1 MVDGG
6 THAPPGPPRLH
17 GPRRPGATARAEILD
32 AAAELFTTRGFA
44 STSTRLVAEA
54 VGVRQAS
61 LYNHFATKDDIL
73 AALLEQTVAPTLS
86 FCEQLG
92 DDAPAEARLYALA
105 LFDTAQLVTGRW
117 NLGALYLLP
126 EVRTDRF
133 AQFHAARAGLR
144 ACYRRLAVTVLGPR
158 AAGAEADDPRADL
171 PFRLVESA
179 INTRADGGRDDVA
192 DLPEVLA
199 EAALR
204 VLGFTGPTEPVR
216 DVARALV
223 ARVAPSS

>member
-1 MVDGG
+1 M
-6 THAPPGPPRLH
+6 THARPGRPRLH
-17 GPRRPGATARAEILD
+17 RPRRPGSTARAEILD

-92 DDAPAEARLYALA
+92 DDPPPEARLYALA

-133 AQFHAARAGLR
+133 TQFHAARTGLR
-144 ACYRRLAVTVLGPR
+144 ACYRRLAVAVLGRR
-158 AAGAEADDPRADL
+158 AAGADADDPRADL

-179 INTRADGGRDDVA
+179 INIRADGDTAAVA

-204 VLGFTGPTEPVR
+204 VLGFTGPVEPVR
-216 DVARALV
+216 EVARALV
-223 ARVAPSS
+223 ARVAASS

>member
-1 MVDGG
+1 M
-6 THAPPGPPRLH
+6 THARPGRPRLH

-92 DDAPAEARLYALA
+92 DDEPAEARLYALA

>member
-1 MVDGG
+1 V
-6 THAPPGPPRLH
+6 THARPGRPRLH
-17 GPRRPGATARAEILD
+17 RPRRPGSTARAEILD

-86 FCEQLG
+86 FCERLG

-105 LFDTAQLVTGRW
+105 LFDTAQLVAGRW

-126 EVRTDRF
+126 EVRTERF
-133 AQFHAARAGLR
+133 AQFHTARTGLR
-144 ACYRRLAVTVLGPR
+144 ECYRRLTVAVLDRLG
-158 AAGAEADDPRADL
+158 AGADADDPRADL

-179 INTRADGGRDDVA
+179 INIRADRGTDAVA
-192 DLPEVLA
+192 DLPDVLA

-204 VLGFTGPTEPVR
+204 VLGFTAPAEPVR
-216 DVARALV
+216 DVARTLV
-223 ARVAPSS
+223 ARVADSS